1 MRYCYGLSVVKRGA
15 PTSGVRETAHMPT
28 STRVRGSTN
37 RREAWP
43 PAVRPWLAAA
53 IVAVLLLAAAACG
66 GGDDDTD
73 PTAGTSATVESGAEG
88 EDEAE
93 EEVEAQAFVT
103 RPDLTPPV
111 IDVTVDA
118 PGTGYYFLAP
128 KQAGAQQGP
137 LIMDGR
143 GEVVWSQPSEQSV
156 ADFRVQ
162 TYRGEPVLTWFE
174 GRSLGGYGEGEF
186 VIADTS
192 YDEVARVAAGNG
204 LAGDLHEFQL
214 TDAGTA
220 LILAYELEPADLTPV
235 DGPADGYQLDNYVQ
249 EIDVETGRVLF
260 EWSAHDHVPVE
271 DTYSELVPDAA
282 ATEDDRDEDGS
293 EKAPFDWFHANSVTE
308 DGDDTLLVSARNTHA
323 IYAIDRRTGD
333 VRWTLG
339 GRSSDFTLDDDARFT
354 WQHDARRLPDGTLS
368 LFDNQANPPTAER
381 SRGLVL
387 ALDEDAGTA
396 RVAREWVPPDDVLAG
411 SQGNTQVLEDG
422 GAVVGWGSEGRV
434 TEYGPDG
441 EIVFDATWYP
451 ADSYRVFRASWTGRP
466 TSPPDVVARPGDG
479 GIEVFASWNGA
490 TDVVEWRVLGGDDP
504 GALEVLDAVPRDGFE
519 TAVVVD
525 EVDHVAVEALDA
537 EGEVLATSGPVAP

>member
-1 MRYCYGLSVVKRGA
+1 
-15 PTSGVRETAHMPT
+15 MPT
-28 STRVRGSTN
+28 STQVPTSDDPWG
-37 RREAWP
+37 AGP
-43 PAVRPWLAAA
+43 PAVRTWLAAA
-53 IVAVLLLAAAACG
+53 VALLLVVAGAC
-66 GGDDDTD
+66 GGDDDDAD
-73 PTAGTSATVESGAEG
+73 PTAASGTVESGAEG

-93 EEVEAQAFVT
+93 EKVEPQAFVT

-111 IDVTVDA
+111 IDVSVEA
-118 PGTGYYFLAP
+118 PGTGHYFLAP
-128 KQAGAQQGP
+128 KQADAQQGP
-137 LIMDGR
+137 LIIDGR
-143 GEVVWSQPSEQSV
+143 GAVVWSQPNEQSV

-162 TYRGEPVLTWFE
+162 TYRGEPVLTWYE

-192 YDEVARVAAGNG
+192 YQEVARVEAGNG

-214 TDAGTA
+214 TAAGTA
-220 LILAYELEPADLTPV
+220 LILAYELEPADLTSV
-235 DGPADGYQLDNYVQ
+235 GGPADGYQLDNYVQ

-282 ATEDDRDEDGS
+282 ATEDERDEDGT
-293 EKAPFDWFHANSVTE
+293 EEAPFDWFHANSVAE

-323 IYAIDRRTGD
+323 IYAIDRATGD

-339 GRSSDFTLDDDARFT
+339 GRSSDFTLDDGARFT
-354 WQHDARRLPDGTLS
+354 WQHDARQLPDGTLS
-368 LFDNQANPPTAER
+368 LFDNQANPPTADR

-387 ALDEDAGTA
+387 ALDEEAGAA
-396 RVAREWVPPDDVLAG
+396 RVVREWAPPDDVLAG

-466 TSPPDVVARPGDG
+466 TSPPDVEARPGGG

-490 TDVVEWRVLGGDDP
+490 TDVAEWRVLGGDDP
-504 GALEVLDAVPRDGFE
+504 AALEVLDTAPRDGFE

-525 EVDHVAVEALDA
+525 EVGHVAVEALDA
-537 EGEVLATSGPVAP
+537 AGEVLATSGTVAP